1 MLEWFKEKLEK
12 NRAKSESALREV
24 YCIQL
29 RILNDRYNQTTNP
42 DTKVHEILNARE
54 CPDWVKLYEVEQR
67 LIDKMPAEQLP
78 AEGTRRLLE
87 SKALGVRS
95 VAELEKKFSEADT
108 EPKQRAVLWTIV
120 DDLHWRYVKRGLD
133 RASRKRAAKLFYWV
147 GTLTLVPF
155 LIVLLAFLRDDPAN
169 WIGNIHILLAL
180 YFGLIGA
187 FLSRIIA
194 FQSSLDTIDFDLID
208 RDFSGWSLTIRLLT
222 GVMGA
227 LVMYLLIRSGL
238 LGGSIF
244 PSKNFAEGLW
254 QSVQADVSKYALPG
268 IDFAKLVVWSIVAGF
283 SERLIPDQL
292 ARLEASAKDKPTGA
306 KT

>member
-1 MLEWFKEKLEK
+1 MLEWFNNKLNK
-12 NRAKSESALREV
+12 NRTKSESELREV

-29 RILNDRYNQTTNP
+29 RILNDRYNQDANA
-42 DTKVHEILNARE
+42 DKKAQEILKVEE
-54 CPDWVKLYEVEQR
+54 CPDWMKLYEAEQR
-67 LIDKMPAEQLP
+67 LIDKMPADQLP
-78 AEGTRRLLE
+78 AQATRRFLE
-87 SKALGVRS
+87 SKALGVPS
-95 VAELEKKFSEADT
+95 AAELEKKYLEADT
-108 EPKQRAVLWTIV
+108 DEKRRAVFWSIV

-133 RASRKRAAKLFYWV
+133 RASRKRAARLFYWV
-147 GTLTLVPF
+147 GTLTLLPF
-155 LIVLLAFLRDDPAN
+155 LIVLLAFLRGDPAS
-169 WIGNIHILLAL
+169 WIGHIHVLLAL

-194 FQSSLDTIDFDLID
+194 FQSSLDTIDYDHID

-244 PSKNFAEGLW
+244 PSENFSAGLW
-254 QSVQADVSKYALPG
+254 QPIEERVSKYALPG

-292 ARLEASAKDKPTGA
+292 ARLEASARDKPTGA